1 MQLLPKPYT
10 LTVRRV
16 GKRPFVLSV
25 GVPLRLAVTALGSL
39 MVGGIG
45 LAGLQA
51 LGNYQA
57 NQAELDRRAEEI
69 LLQVESLEVQL
80 QELKERSGISETP
93 SDSSSDSSNN
103 ELGRGG
109 PVSRPLRASEL
120 LSDAETHVSQ
130 LTDELSDR
138 IQPALEETL
147 ELEKAIPQG
156 IPLKIPTQIT
166 SEFGKRQNPFGFNKE
181 FHNGIDFA
189 GTIGD
194 PVIATASGTVTHAGW
209 GVGYGK
215 YVEVNHG
222 NGYVSVYAHLSE
234 ISVEWGDEV
243 EPGDEVGLLGNTG
256 RSTAPHLHYSIFEDN
271 EAIDPQPFLVR
282 RSGLTRDW
290 LPNESE
296 APVTAPVA
304 N

>member
-1 MQLLPKPYT
+1 MQLLPRPYT
-10 LTVRRV
+10 LTVRRA
-16 GKRPFVLSV
+16 GKRPFVLLV
-25 GVPLRLAVTALGSL
+25 GLPLRLAATALGSL
-39 MVGGIG
+39 IIGGIG
-45 LAGLQA
+45 LAGLQTWD
-51 LGNYQA
+51 NYQA

-80 QELKERSGISETP
+80 QELKERSGISESP
-93 SDSSSDSSNN
+93 PAND

-109 PVSRPLRASEL
+109 PVSRPLKASEL
-120 LSDAETHVSQ
+120 LSSAETHVSHLSQ
-130 LTDELSDR
+130 ELSDR
-138 IQPALEETL
+138 VQPALEETL

-156 IPLKIPTQIT
+156 IPLKIPTQVT

-215 YVEVNHG
+215 YVEVNHS

-282 RSGLTRDW
+282 RSGLTRAW

>member
-10 LTVRRV
+10 LTVRRA
-16 GKRPFVLSV
+16 GKRPFMLSV
-25 GVPLRLAVTALGSL
+25 GLPLRLAATTLGTL
-39 MVGGIG
+39 IIGGIG
-45 LAGLQA
+45 LVGLQTW
-51 LGNYQA
+51 GNYQA
-57 NQAELDRRAEEI
+57 SQAELDRRAEEI
-69 LLQVESLEVQL
+69 LQQVEGLEVQL

-93 SDSSSDSSNN
+93 SNN
-103 ELGRGG
+103 DELGRGG
-109 PVSRPLRASEL
+109 AVSRPLRASEL
-120 LSDAETHVSQ
+120 LSNAETHVSQ

-138 IQPALEETL
+138 VQPALEETL

-194 PVIATASGTVTHAGW
+194 PVIATATGTVTHAGW

-215 YVEVNHG
+215 YVKVDHG
-222 NGYVSVYAHLSE
+222 NGYVSLYAHLSE

-282 RSGLTRDW
+282 RSGLTRAS

-296 APVTAPVA
+296 ASVTAPAA

>member
-1 MQLLPKPYT
+1 MQLIPRPYT
-10 LTVRRV
+10 LTVRRA

-25 GVPLRLAVTALGSL
+25 GVPLRLAATALGTL
-39 MVGGIG
+39 IVGGIG
-45 LAGLQA
+45 LAGLQTWD
-51 LGNYQA
+51 NYQA

-93 SDSSSDSSNN
+93 SNSSND

-120 LSDAETHVSQ
+120 LSSAESHVGQ
-130 LTDELSDR
+130 LTEELSDR
-138 IQPALEETL
+138 VQPALEETL
-147 ELEKAIPQG
+147 ELEKAIPRG
-156 IPLKIPTQIT
+156 IPLKIPTQVT

-209 GVGYGK
+209 GGAYGK
-215 YVEVNHG
+215 YVEVDHG
-222 NGYVSVYAHLSE
+222 NGYVSLYAHLSE

-243 EPGDEVGLLGNTG
+243 NPGDEVGLLGNTG

-282 RSGLTRDW
+282 RSGLTRASR
-290 LPNESE
+290 PNESE